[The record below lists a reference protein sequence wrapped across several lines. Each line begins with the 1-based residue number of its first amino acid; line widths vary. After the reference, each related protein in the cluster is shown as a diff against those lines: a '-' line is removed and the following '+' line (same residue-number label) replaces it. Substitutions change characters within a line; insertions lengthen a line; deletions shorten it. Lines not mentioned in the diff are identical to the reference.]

1 MPRWVNI
8 RNPTPNETQ
17 SIGPSNPSWAP
28 DFLLALQQRNSIYS
42 VATKLILYTPQAG
55 YSILAR
61 YVPCVLHSRSSW
73 QGTNK
78 FIFPI
83 LHKLDYPYFQ
93 YLPILTS
100 HPLPQKK
107 RKNLHSLP
115 IPPCCASPRTT
126 PRLPVAP
133 WDAAHSAA
141 HPWLLPR
148 RPGTARPNRPNRPAR
163 RVLPGPRAT
172 WGPPGGGSG
181 WCAENIRR
189 SAELVGVLSTNVF
202 SGKFCQT
209 SAMNGWWRTTQRI
222 STNIE

>member
-1 MPRWVNI
+1 MSRWVNI

-17 SIGPSNPSWAP
+17 NIGPSNPSWAP
-28 DFLLALQQRNSIYS
+28 DFLLALQLGILPWAQQRNSIYS

-61 YVPCVLHSRSSW
+61 YVPCVLPSRSSW

-78 FIFPI
+78 LIVPI

-93 YLPILTS
+93 YLPFLTS
-100 HPLPQKK
+100 HPLPQKQH
-107 RKNLHSLP
+107 KNLHSLP
-115 IPPCCASPRTT
+115 IPPCCASLRTT

-148 RPGTARPNRPNRPAR
+148 RPGTARPNRPAR

-172 WGPPGGGSG
+172 WGPPG
-181 WCAENIRR
+181 AEV
-189 SAELVGVLSTNVF
+189 VGVRKISGEVLS
-202 SGKFCQT
+202 
-209 SAMNGWWRTTQRI
+209 
-222 STNIE
+222 